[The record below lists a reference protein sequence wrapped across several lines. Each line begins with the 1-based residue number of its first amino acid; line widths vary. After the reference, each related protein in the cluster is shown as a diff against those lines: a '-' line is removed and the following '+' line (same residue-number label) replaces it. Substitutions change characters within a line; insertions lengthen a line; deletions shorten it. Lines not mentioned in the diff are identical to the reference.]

1 LESGL
6 AMLDSFIQYAL
17 HPVILISVLSAWLLI
32 DSPFIFFGT
41 IIGLHVVLGTLE
53 YVRPARQAWVSP
65 ALNKLSALVLV
76 VMLFV
81 ASTMVGVLYDNQL
94 LGPLSQVSGLLGL
107 NFWPHSWPLLVQ
119 AFMIFLAS
127 EFIWYWIHRA
137 EHKWNVVWRLS
148 GHGAHHSFKQLNAL
162 NFGLNHPLELFFLA
176 LPAALIG
183 MLFGVGEAALGATI
197 LLVTQASIAHSNLNM
212 SSKWI
217 DLFFTTNRHHI
228 GHHSMVLEQ
237 SNTNYGCA
245 TLIWDRLFGTFVDGD
260 TQECGT
266 GPTEPTLLQKLVM
279 PIREPRDTTIAPS

>member
-1 LESGL
+1 
-6 AMLDSFIQYAL
+6 MLDKFIQYAL

-32 DSPFIFFGT
+32 DSPFVFLGAIV
-41 IIGLHVVLGTLE
+41 GLHVVLGTLE
-53 YVRPARQAWVSP
+53 YMRPARPDWVSP
-65 ALNKLSALVLV
+65 AVNKLGALVLV
-76 VMLFV
+76 VVLFV
-81 ASTMVGVLYDNQL
+81 ATTMVGVLYDNQL
-94 LGPLSQVSGLLGL
+94 LAPLSQVSTALGL

-119 AFMIFLAS
+119 AFMVFLAS

-137 EHKWNVVWRLS
+137 EHKWHFVWRLS

-176 LPAALIG
+176 LPSALIG
-183 MLFGVGEAALGATI
+183 MLFGVGEAALGASI
-197 LLVTQASIAHSNLNM
+197 LVVTQASIAHSNLTM

-245 TLIWDRLFGTFVDGD
+245 TLAVSYTHLTL
-260 TQECGT
+260 
-266 GPTEPTLLQKLVM
+266 PTTPYV
-279 PIREPRDTTIAPS
+279 